1 MNTQELRTC
10 ILNCEAEFIQL
21 ISQRLGIILR
31 HKNTDLMHSIVNAC
45 HTFKCNP
52 KEYLCRLKHCA
63 DNSPLL
69 EHLIADITVG
79 ETYFFRDKQ
88 QINLLKKTILPKI
101 IAAKREKNVLS
112 LRVWSA
118 ACSSGEEIYTI
129 ALLLRELLPDRDRW
143 VIRLLG
149 TDINIMALNK
159 AKKAAYSKWSM
170 RSIPDY
176 YKNRYF
182 SEKNNQFYLSPEII
196 NTVDFQYLNLNDNTY
211 PSILNG
217 TNSQDLIIC
226 RNALIYFSKDSI
238 ARLMNKM
245 STSLVEGGTLMLGA
259 SDPVVITGTNLVLHH
274 NEGMFLTRKTVD
286 TITSSSLQI
295 KKVIAPKRDSQIN
308 NLISLTDIT
317 KLFKAGRWQEV
328 VTVLDTADTSNIDP
342 QSLLIVKAKAFANL
356 GQLNEAVYYCQQSLL
371 LDATS
376 KETYF
381 IYALALSELNQLEE
395 AEAALRKTLFLDRKF
410 VEAHF
415 QLGLLLIKNCKIDAG
430 LKALDNALAIAKSA
444 DASCMVEGFNGL
456 NYGRFAEILKTEIEL
471 VARSAYDKKTAQ

>member
-31 HKNTDLMHSIVNAC
+31 PQNTDLMHSILNAC
-45 HTFKCNP
+45 HTFQCNP
-52 KEYLCRLKHCA
+52 KEYLNRLSNCA
-63 DNSPLL
+63 DNSPIL

-88 QINLLKKTILPKI
+88 QVNLLKNTILPRI
-101 IAAKREKNVLS
+101 IATKREKNVLS

-149 TDINIMALNK
+149 TDINTVALNK
-159 AKKAAYSKWSM
+159 AKKAVYSKWSM

-176 YKNRYF
+176 YKDRYF
-182 SEKNNQFYLSPEII
+182 TEKNNQFYLSSQLI

-226 RNALIYFSKDSI
+226 RNALIYFSNDSI
-238 ARLMNKM
+238 VRLMKKM
-245 STSLVEGGTLMLGA
+245 SSSLVEGGTLMLGA
-259 SDPVVITGTNLVLHH
+259 SDPVILTGTDLVLHH
-274 NEGMFLTRKTVD
+274 NEGMYLTRKTVD
-286 TITSSSLQI
+286 AISSSSLQI
-295 KKVIAPKRDSQIN
+295 KKVNAPQRVSHIKKT
-308 NLISLTDIT
+308 ISLIDVT
-317 KLFKAGRWQEV
+317 KLLEAGLWQEI
-328 VTVLDTADTSNIDP
+328 VTLLDSADTSKIDP
-342 QSLLIVKAKAFANL
+342 QSLLIVKAKASANL
-356 GQLNEAVYYCQQSLL
+356 GQLNEAVYYCQQSLV
-371 LDATS
+371 LDPTS

-381 IYALALSELNQLEE
+381 IYALVLIELNRLDE

-415 QLGLLLIKNCKIDAG
+415 QLGLLLIKISKIDAG
-430 LKALDNALAIAKSA
+430 LKALYNALSIAESA

-471 VARSAYDKKTAQ
+471 VAGSAYDKKTAQ